1 MVYLDNA
8 ATTPVSKAV
17 VDAMSTVLLETH
29 GNPSSIHQFGRKA
42 KIQVENVRKKIAK
55 LLRCQPGE
63 IFFTAGGTEADNLA
77 IFTSVRDLGVKR
89 IITSKLEHH
98 AVLNPIE
105 FLEKQG
111 LVKVEYVDL
120 TSSGEVILDSLHQ
133 LLPSEEKTLV
143 SLMYANNEIGNLL
156 EVKKIANLCKEY
168 GTLFHSDMVQAFGHY
183 EINLEEIPV
192 DFMASSAHKYHGPK
206 GVGFCFIRGGLKL
219 SSWLHGGGQER
230 NMRAGTENVHS
241 IVGMGVA
248 IDEAYENLEA
258 DRKYIEGL
266 KSHFIQRMKVLSS
279 TIGFNGLSADMDKS
293 LYTVVSLRL
302 PKNAKTEMLLFQLDM
317 AGFAVSGGSAC
328 NSGSQKASHVIEAL
342 RGEEEQMVVRVSF
355 SKFNTIEEVDAFV
368 DSLQKLI
375 S

>member
-8 ATTPVSKAV
+8 ATTPVSKDV
-17 VDAMSTVLLETH
+17 VNAMSTVLLETH

-55 LLRCQPGE
+55 NLRCQPGE

-77 IFTSVRDLGVKR
+77 IQTSVRDLGVTR
-89 IITSKLEHH
+89 IITSKIEHH

-111 LVKVEYVDL
+111 KITVEYVDL
-120 TSSGEVILDSLHQ
+120 TSSGEVVLDSLHQ
-133 LLPSEEKTLV
+133 LLHSEEKTLV

-156 EVKKIANLCKEY
+156 DIKKIANLCKEY
-168 GTLFHSDMVQAFGHY
+168 NALFHSDMVQAFGHY
-183 EINLEEIPV
+183 NINLEEVPV

-219 SSWLHGGGQER
+219 SPWLHGGGQER

-248 IDEAYENLEA
+248 IDQAYDNLDT
-258 DRKYIEGL
+258 DRKYIESL
-266 KSHFIQRMKVLSS
+266 KSYFVKEVSELSAE
-279 TIGFNGLSADMDKS
+279 IGFNGLSADIDKS
-293 LYTVVSLRL
+293 LFTVVSLKL
-302 PKNAKTEMLLFQLDM
+302 PKNSKTEMILFQLDM

-342 RGEEEQMVVRVSF
+342 RGEEEQIVVRVSF
-355 SKFNTIEEVDAFV
+355 SKYNSKEEVD
-368 DSLQKLI
+368 SLLETLKRLI
-375 S
+375 E

>member
-55 LLRCQPGE
+55 RLRCQPGE

-89 IITSKLEHH
+89 IITSKIEHH

-111 LVKVEYVDL
+111 SVKVDYVDL
-120 TSSGEVILDSLHQ
+120 TSTGEVVLDSLHQ
-133 LLPSEEKTLV
+133 LLHSEEKTLV
-143 SLMYANNEIGNLL
+143 SLMYANNEVGNLL
-156 EVKKIANLCKEY
+156 EVKKIAHLCKEY
-168 GTLFHSDMVQAFGHY
+168 NALFHSDMVQAFGHY
-183 EINLEEIPV
+183 DINLQEIPV

-248 IDEAYENLEA
+248 IDEAYENLET
-258 DRKYIEGL
+258 DKEYIENL
-266 KSHFIQRMKVLSS
+266 KAHFIQKIGDVSS
-279 TIGFNGLSADMDKS
+279 SIGFNGLSADMGKS
-293 LYTVVSLRL
+293 LYTVVSLKL
-302 PKNAKTEMLLFQLDM
+302 PKNPKTEMVLFQLDM

-355 SKFNTIEEVDAFV
+355 SKFNTLEEVDSMV
-368 DSLQKLI
+368 ESLKKII

>member
-8 ATTPVSKAV
+8 ATTPVSKDV
-17 VDAMSTVLLETH
+17 VNAMSTVLLETH

-55 LLRCQPGE
+55 NLRCQPGE

-77 IFTSVRDLGVKR
+77 IQTSVRDLGVTR
-89 IITSKLEHH
+89 IITSKIEHH

-111 LVKVEYVDL
+111 KITVEYVDL
-120 TSSGEVILDSLHQ
+120 TSSGEVVLDSLHQ
-133 LLPSEEKTLV
+133 FLHSDEKTLV

-156 EVKKIANLCKEY
+156 DIKKIANLCKEY
-168 GTLFHSDMVQAFGHY
+168 NALFHSDMVQAFGHY
-183 EINLEEIPV
+183 NINLEEVPL

-219 SSWLHGGGQER
+219 SPWLHGGGQER

-248 IDEAYENLEA
+248 IDQAYDNLDT
-258 DRKYIEGL
+258 DRKYIESL
-266 KSHFIQRMKVLSS
+266 KSHFLKEVSELSAE
-279 TIGFNGLSADMDKS
+279 IGFNGLSADIDKS
-293 LYTVVSLRL
+293 LFTVVSLKI
-302 PKNAKTEMLLFQLDM
+302 PKNSKTEMILFQLDM

-355 SKFNTIEEVDAFV
+355 SKYNTKEEVD
-368 DSLQKLI
+368 SLLETLKRLI
-375 S
+375 G